1 MGCSWAP
8 SPALTIEHG
17 SVLARVSAAPAEEC
31 RTTTTSGLMAAMF
44 RAVSMKLSPLAALEP
59 LAEKLMT
66 SADSHF
72 PAISNDVRVRVEF
85 S

>member
-8 SPALTIEHG
+8 SPALTMLQR
-17 SVLARVSAAPAEEC
+17 SSRASSAAAPADEC
-31 RTTTTSGLMAAMF
+31 RTTTTSGLMASTF
-44 RAVSMKLSPLAALEP
+44 LAVSRRLSPLAALEP

-66 SADSHF
+66 SAESHL
-72 PAISNDVRVRVEF
+72 PAISKDVRVRVDA